1 MSDTKEKIIRN
12 YTIEDLEELLD
23 KLPYQIWLKDDEKKY
38 IYINKL
44 GAEKLGIS
52 KEEIIGKTD
61 YEFREYDIAKE
72 CDKTDIEVI
81 EKKADIYNEEYS
93 KIDDNE
99 IWHKVYKFI
108 LHKEN
113 KKEIIGGVA
122 REISLDKNVQLEIES
137 NLMSYLNI
145 HEEKRY
151 DTKKTIHLL
160 LKEIKNTEPE
170 YSEAKKLLS
179 LLEYFES
186 VPSEYVP
193 TNSLLREF
201 IGGSIFYEK

>member
-1 MSDTKEKIIRN
+1 MSDTKEKITRN

-23 KLPYQIWLKDDEKKY
+23 KLPYQIWLKNDQKRY

-44 GAEKLGIS
+44 GAEKLGLS
-52 KEEIIGKTD
+52 KEQIIGKSD

-145 HEEKRY
+145 DEEKRY
-151 DTKKTIHLL
+151 EDRKSTRL
-160 LKEIKNTEPE
+160 
-170 YSEAKKLLS
+170 
-179 LLEYFES
+179 
-186 VPSEYVP
+186 
-193 TNSLLREF
+193 NS
-201 IGGSIFYEK
+201 SH

>member
-1 MSDTKEKIIRN
+1 M
-12 YTIEDLEELLD
+12 
-23 KLPYQIWLKDDEKKY
+23 KKY

-160 LKEIKNTEPE
+160 LKEIKNIVE
-170 YSEAKKLLS
+170 YK
-179 LLEYFES
+179 
-186 VPSEYVP
+186 
-193 TNSLLREF
+193 N
-201 IGGSIFYEK
+201 ISIFLYDKDSEKFKFYLSENEEENNFNVDIHINKEIEALIL